1 MTRKAVILSRILFAL
16 YIIVL
21 AFLCFG
27 NFSSIQQAPKTILGI
42 PSDKVVHFLMFLPF
56 PILSYLSF
64 DCFSRKSSK
73 AIVAIIVTFLVG
85 AIVAASTELGQ
96 GLTVYRSADSHDFI
110 ADLIGL
116 GLGTL
121 CIIVSKLARKQR

>member
-1 MTRKAVILSRILFAL
+1 MTRKAVIISRIILAL

-64 DCFSRKSSK
+64 DCFSSRFSK
-73 AIVAIIVTFLVG
+73 AILAIAVTFLVG
-85 AIVAASTELGQ
+85 AALAASTELGQ
-96 GLTVYRSADSHDFI
+96 GLTAYRSADSHDFV

-116 GLGTL
+116 GIGTI
-121 CIIVSKLARKQR
+121 CIIVSKLARKPR